1 MKYIYNVTYHVAPQV
16 SAQWQTWM
24 ADRIPQWLRQSQFTQ
39 VKLLKIHIDHPDSE
53 AFSLQYETEDK
64 GVAAHFQ
71 SVLEPTYRNALY
83 EQFGEKVLSFGTL
96 LEEEKTILND
106 ASFANYF

>member
-16 SAQWQTWM
+16 AAQWQGWI
-24 ADRIPQWLRQSQFTQ
+24 AERLPQWLKQSHFAR
-39 VKLLKIHIDHPDSE
+39 VKILKIHLDHPDSE

-64 GVAAHFQ
+64 EIAVRFQ
-71 SVLEPTYRNALY
+71 AKQEPIHRQAIY

-96 LEEEKTILND
+96 LEEKETLVSD
-106 ASFANYF
+106 Q